1 MPEPTLNSVRDFGH
15 FKGNTISGTYEES
28 RRTLEKLLNLGID
41 ISEVA
46 DKLEREGIDKF
57 IKPWLEL
64 IAAVDKASR

>member
-1 MPEPTLNSVRDFGH
+1 MPEPTLNAVRDVGH
-15 FKGNTISGTYEES
+15 FKGNAISDTYEES